1 MSHSTNSLRYPVTY
15 EEMANSC
22 NELPGWLWQGFIA
35 FGSITLLT
43 SRWKMGKTTLLSVL
57 VSRLRTGGAL
67 AGLETTTS
75 PALIISEESHALW
88 LERGRKTPF
97 GSEVRWVCRPF
108 IGKPSRDEWFA
119 MVQHLSGL
127 VAGKPT
133 LIVID
138 PLAMVL
144 PGFDENNAGTIIDS
158 LAPLRQLAGAGHA
171 VLLLHHPPKGGTLEA
186 RGSGAISSIV
196 DVLIQMDGSPNE
208 LQHPNR
214 RWLRCRGRL
223 DGVVGERL
231 IELNE
236 EHTDYHALDP
246 AAEDLT
252 DGWSVIEWVL
262 NDADRKY
269 TRSDIL
275 DHWPEMRE
283 KPHRVSLWKWLE
295 QAVSEG
301 RLQHDGEGRPHK
313 PFRYWL
319 RSREQYFFPDLPP
332 LEPLGR
338 VAEMTEEEEMELV
351 NRIVEQGKEEK
362 RREKV
367 LKERRGR

>member
-1 MSHSTNSLRYPVTY
+1 MSHPNASLPIPVTY
-15 EEMANSC
+15 AEMTATG

-35 FGSITLLT
+35 FGSTTLLT
-43 SRWKMGKTTLLSVL
+43 SRWKTGKTTLLSVL
-57 VSRLRTGGAL
+57 VSRMGTGGTL
-67 AGLETTTS
+67 AGSEIAAG
-75 PALIISEESHALW
+75 PALIVSEECQALW
-88 LERGRKTPF
+88 VERGHKTPF
-97 GSEVRWVCRPF
+97 GPDVRWLCQPF
-108 IGKPSRDEWFA
+108 AAKPSRDEWFGL
-119 MVQHLSGL
+119 VQHLGSL
-127 VAGKPT
+127 AAGKPT

-144 PGFDENNAGTIIDS
+144 PGFDENNAGTIVDS
-158 LAPLRQLAGAGHA
+158 LAPLRPLTGAGHA
-171 VLLLHHPPKGGTLEA
+171 VLLLHHPRKRGTFEP

-214 RWLRCRGRL
+214 RWLRCRGRIG
-223 DGVVGERL
+223 GVVGERL
-231 IELNE
+231 IELNA
-236 EHTDYHALDP
+236 EHTDYRALDP

-262 NDADRKY
+262 NDADEKY

-275 DHWPEMRE
+275 ENWPEMRE
-283 KPHRVSLWKWLE
+283 KPHPASLWKWLE

-301 RLQHDGEGRPHK
+301 RLQRDGDGRKYK

-319 RSREQYFFPDLPP
+319 RCREQYFFPDLPP
-332 LEPLGR
+332 LDPLR
-338 VAEMTEEEEMELV
+338 VTAEMSEEEEIDV
-351 NRIVEQGKEEK
+351 VKRIVEQGKEEQ
-362 RREKV
+362 RRKKV